1 MPKDQYWLIDAAYD
15 DGIVQLTYI
24 RSPDGEI
31 ETFQHEFTPYFFA
44 LPVNLGEPVT
54 RKELFS
60 GQQISVAK
68 VPSSSSARG
77 TREWERELNPALSYV
92 CDNKLRFGCPHRRS
106 NGVMQLDLSISE
118 GQQEAFAANF
128 DEVAKQ
134 DSLKYNFLNEFFQFA
149 IQPVPDFLNKHL
161 KLKSKHGKTGLYEG
175 MMLARIA
182 NLPLK
187 RVLGSRRV
195 SEWIRT
201 MLHTA
206 YRNLGILIPDAEELK
221 RGYKPHRV
229 EGALTIA
236 PKSGA
241 YYNMAVLDFESL
253 YPSCIDYYNLSYETI
268 DCGHAECKQ
277 SKVPG
282 SEHYVCHQRRGIFS
296 ALIGALKDLRI
307 HWYKHQVRRADINP
321 EDRNRAKVISDLLK
335 LFLVSCFGC
344 TIRIPGLACPP
355 LAESVTAYGRWALQ
369 TSWNL
374 AEEYGMSPV
383 YGDTD
388 SLFLDNPVQQ
398 QIERLIAKIK
408 EDLGLIL
415 SIDVTYPLCVLS
427 SAKKAYFGMLADG
440 TPDIK
445 GITLGKSST
454 PPLFRDIFLEV
465 VSPLGGVDA
474 PEKLT
479 ERIPKVL

>member
-1 MPKDQYWLIDAAYD
+1 K
-15 DGIVQLTYI
+15 
-24 RSPDGEI
+24 R
-31 ETFQHEFTPYFFA
+31 
-44 LPVNLGEPVT
+44 
-54 RKELFS
+54 
-60 GQQISVAK
+60 
-68 VPSSSSARG
+68 
-77 TREWERELNPALSYV
+77 
-92 CDNKLRFGCPHRRS
+92 
-106 NGVMQLDLSISE
+106 
-118 GQQEAFAANF
+118 
-128 DEVAKQ
+128 
-134 DSLKYNFLNEFFQFA
+134 
-149 IQPVPDFLNKHL
+149 
-161 KLKSKHGKTGLYEG
+161 GKTGLYEG
-175 MMLARIA
+175 MLLARIA

-187 RVLGSRRV
+187 RVMGSRRV

-206 YRNLGILIPDAEELK
+206 YRNLGILIPDSEELK

-236 PKSGA
+236 PTSGA

-268 DCGHAECKQ
+268 DCGHDECK
-277 SKVPG
+277 SSRVPG
-282 SEHYVCHQRRGIFS
+282 SEHYVCQQKRGIFS

-307 HWYKHQVRRADINP
+307 HWYKQQVRQADINP
-321 EDRNRAKVISDLLK
+321 EDRNSAKVISDLLK

-369 TSWNL
+369 TSWDL
-374 AEEYGMSPV
+374 AKEYGMYPV

-388 SLFLDNPVQQ
+388 SLFLDNPARQ
-398 QIERLIAKIK
+398 QIERLIGKIMD
-408 EDLGLIL
+408 DLGLIL

-474 PEKLT
+474 PEKLA
-479 ERIPKVL
+479 ERIPKVLEILNKRIRDLRKGTFSIKDMEYRVIAWKAMEGRERRSLAQPYQAIQQLSDRGISVKQRKEVTFVKVKPFRYAKRTFTVKPTQFATKDEIDIPDYLRKLELAFQQVLEPLGIKFPAGSKMGLDAYVAPSSKGLDEDQEQVRKPEEPELEKRREPQRRLDDFE